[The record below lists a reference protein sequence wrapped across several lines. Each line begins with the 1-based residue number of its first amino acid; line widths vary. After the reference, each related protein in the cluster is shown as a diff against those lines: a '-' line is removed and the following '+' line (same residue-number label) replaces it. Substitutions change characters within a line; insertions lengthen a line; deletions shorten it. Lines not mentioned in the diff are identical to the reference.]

1 MASVLRRRTR
11 RLLIDVD
18 TQFDLL
24 SANGQGFE
32 GVLRNIRRVVA
43 WARKEQIPIISTVM
57 VRRIGDAMILDGR
70 DVCIEGTSGQQKIPY
85 TLVGS
90 RIVYGPEAQ
99 TDMPRHI
106 LREYRQVI
114 FEKCVQDPFSHPRAD
129 RLLSEVRAD
138 EFIVFGMG
146 LETAIKATV
155 LGLQHRKK
163 SVTLIT
169 DASCVGGDDKRAVS
183 LALRQMEAKGAKL
196 TVAEQLVGRGHL
208 VGRTCG
214 KRLILS
220 SAQKRQSG

>member
-1 MASVLRRRTR
+1 MTRGPEGRHVASVLRRRTR

-43 WARKEQIPIISTVM
+43 WARKEKIPIISTVM
-57 VRRIGDAMILDGR
+57 VRRIGDSMILDGR

-90 RIVYGPEAQ
+90 RIIYGPEAQ

-106 LREYRQVI
+106 LR
-114 FEKCVQDPFSHPRAD
+114 
-129 RLLSEVRAD
+129 EVRAD

-183 LALRQMEAKGAKL
+183 LALRQMEAKGARL

-214 KRLILS
+214 KRLTLS
-220 SAQKRQSG
+220 PAQKRQSG